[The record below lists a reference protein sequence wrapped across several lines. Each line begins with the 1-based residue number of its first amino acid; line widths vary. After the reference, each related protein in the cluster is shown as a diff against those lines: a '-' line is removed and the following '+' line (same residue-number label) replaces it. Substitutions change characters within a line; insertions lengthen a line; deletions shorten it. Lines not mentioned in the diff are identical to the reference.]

1 MNSKT
6 ISYYVIL
13 AAAMILSSCGD
24 KPQPQ
29 TQAPQVLDYPVITL
43 SKQSTRIIARY
54 PANIEGEQ
62 NIEIRPKIDGYIEQI
77 YVDEGATVTAGQKL
91 FKIFAPQYEQD
102 VRTAEANIEIAKAN
116 VSSAEMEVKRIKP
129 LVEKGIISEYELQTA
144 EYNLASR
151 KATLAQAQATLANAK
166 TNLSYT
172 VVTSPVNGVIGNIPY
187 RIGSLVSSN
196 TQQPLTTVSN
206 IRNIY
211 AYFSINERQFLEFS
225 ANVPGK
231 TLVEKLKHL
240 PSVQLELSN
249 GTLYSESGK
258 IETASGIIHTGT
270 GSVRMRATFP
280 NPKGTILS
288 GSTGVVLIPS
298 NLDSV
303 ILIPQKSTY
312 EIQGQKFAFVVNA
325 DGTISGVPL
334 KVSDTGDGKFYI
346 VTEGLSEGDKIV
358 LEGVAT
364 LRDGSAIKP
373 VEVNTDSVYHRLRTV
388 NLTVK

>member
-172 VVTSPVNGVIGNIPY
+172 VVTSPVNGVVGNIPY

-249 GTLYSESGK
+249 GTLYSDSGK

-270 GSVRMRATFP
+270 GAVRRTATFP
-280 NPKGTILS
+280 IPKGTILR
-288 GSTGVVLIPS
+288 GSTGVVLIAS
-298 NLDSV
+298 ILDSV
-303 ILIPQKSTY
+303 ILIPQNSTY
-312 EIQGQKFAFVVNA
+312 DIQGQKFAFVVNA
-325 DGTISGVPL
+325 DGAISGVPL
-334 KVSDTGDGKFYI
+334 TVSDTDDGKFYI
-346 VTEGLSEGDKIV
+346 VT
-358 LEGVAT
+358 
-364 LRDGSAIKP
+364 
-373 VEVNTDSVYHRLRTV
+373 
-388 NLTVK
+388 

>member
-172 VVTSPVNGVIGNIPY
+172 VVTSPVNGVVGNIPY

-270 GSVRMRATFP
+270 GSVRMRATFS

-373 VEVNTDSVYHRLRTV
+373 VEVNTDSAYHRLRTV

>member
-151 KATLAQAQATLANAK
+151 
-166 TNLSYT
+166 
-172 VVTSPVNGVIGNIPY
+172 
-187 RIGSLVSSN
+187 
-196 TQQPLTTVSN
+196 
-206 IRNIY
+206 
-211 AYFSINERQFLEFS
+211 
-225 ANVPGK
+225 
-231 TLVEKLKHL
+231 
-240 PSVQLELSN
+240 
-249 GTLYSESGK
+249 
-258 IETASGIIHTGT
+258 
-270 GSVRMRATFP
+270 
-280 NPKGTILS
+280 
-288 GSTGVVLIPS
+288 
-298 NLDSV
+298 
-303 ILIPQKSTY
+303 
-312 EIQGQKFAFVVNA
+312 
-325 DGTISGVPL
+325 
-334 KVSDTGDGKFYI
+334 
-346 VTEGLSEGDKIV
+346 
-358 LEGVAT
+358 
-364 LRDGSAIKP
+364 
-373 VEVNTDSVYHRLRTV
+373 
-388 NLTVK
+388 